1 MVSVPLLV
9 NREGL
14 AKLVPQMK
22 VGLRGIGH
30 CKVSYPSKIALEAN
44 EPSKSCWPRRES
56 TD

>member
-30 CKVSYPSKIALEAN
+30 CKVSYPSKIALEA
-44 EPSKSCWPRRES
+44 K
-56 TD
+56 